1 MIVIPA
7 RLGSTR
13 FPSKVLADIMGTPMV
28 VCTARRVSDIDEVVV
43 ATDSQEVADIV
54 EGYGFGAILT
64 STQHRSGTDRIYEA
78 VRKLALADDEVVVN
92 VQADEPFIEESV
104 VRVVYELALKH
115 RRDSDVLA
123 VSAYRYIGAAE
134 AEDPN
139 IVKVVTDSDDMALY
153 FSRAKIPYPRDHHS
167 DSYKGH
173 LGIYGYSV
181 ESLRLYCSMEPSSL
195 ENIEKLEQLR
205 ILSGGYKIAMREV
218 ESESFGIDTYEDL
231 QRALKRHML

>member
-92 VQADEPFIEESV
+92 VQADEPFIEEGV
-104 VRVVYELALKH
+104 VEAVYELALKH
-115 RRDSDVLA
+115 RDDRDVLA

-139 IVKVVTDSDDMALY
+139 IVKVVTDSDNMALY
-153 FSRAKIPYPRDHHS
+153 FSRAKIPYPRDHHF